1 MIITPYTHREFLSL
15 SNAVFLAGPCPRE
28 DYEDDWRKEAIE
40 ILNEIGFKGD
50 IINPTNP
57 EYDGDLTTQTI
68 WEYKG
73 LHLASHIL
81 FWIPRNKK
89 HPAFTTNIEFGEWMD
104 KPNVVIGFPPESE
117 RNDYLRERLKMLSK
131 PVYSTLRDI
140 CMKVLDNSIS
150 PAKTYFTSDTHFS
163 AQRTLELSYRPFINV
178 EEMDL
183 KMISNWNKRV
193 SMNDEV
199 VHLGDFGNPEIIKLL
214 NFKKMYFLSGNYE
227 RKDKSIVDK
236 LLEDDRVVLID
247 DKSKKVEIN
256 NKEYWICH
264 EPLNDMGEDK
274 FYLYGHIHRLQ
285 MVKRNGINVGIDAN
299 RFMPMSTFEIDFL
312 RGGIDNH
319 FDENV
324 FSDKCF

>member
-1 MIITPYTHREFLSL
+1 MIISPITHKDFLSL
-15 SNAVFLAGPCPRE
+15 SNAVFLAGPCPR
-28 DYEDDWRKEAIE
+28 DNYEDDWRFEAIQ
-40 ILNEIGFKGD
+40 ILNEIGFQGD

-57 EYDGDLTTQTI
+57 EYDGNLNWQTQ
-68 WEYKG
+68 WEHKG
-73 LHLASHIL
+73 LCMSSYIL
-81 FWIPRNKK
+81 FWIPRDKN
-89 HPAFTTNIEFGEWMD
+89 HPAFTTNIEFGEWL
-104 KPNVVIGFPPESE
+104 NSLNIVVGFPPNSE
-117 RNDYLRERLKMLSK
+117 RNDYIKERLKMRQKGVSDTLKDTCLEVLKLSQKK
-131 PVYSTLRDI
+131 PQTF
-140 CMKVLDNSIS
+140 
-150 PAKTYFTSDTHFS
+150 FTSDTHFS
-163 AQRTLELSYRPFINV
+163 AERTLQLSYRPFKTV

-183 KMISNWNKRV
+183 QLISNWNKRV
-193 SMNDEV
+193 TMNDEV

-227 RKDKSIVDK
+227 RKDPSIVDR

-247 DKSKKVEIN
+247 DKSKKIEVC

-264 EPLNDMGEDK
+264 EPLNNMGEDK

-285 MVKRNGINVGIDAN
+285 IVKRNGINVGIDAN
-299 RFMPMSTFEIDFL
+299 RFMPMSTQEIDFL